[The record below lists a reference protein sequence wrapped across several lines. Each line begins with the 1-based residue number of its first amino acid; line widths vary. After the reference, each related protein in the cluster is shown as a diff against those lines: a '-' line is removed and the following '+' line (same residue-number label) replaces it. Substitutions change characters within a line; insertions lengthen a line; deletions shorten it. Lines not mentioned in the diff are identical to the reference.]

1 MIEVDDPPP
10 DAPGS
15 PWTRPTTGTGTRP
28 EPRRNH
34 DVAIARIECTLPPM
48 GIDHDAAGSA
58 PTYRYGERKADYRA
72 RLRRIEGQVRG
83 ISRMVESDTYCID
96 VLTQIAA
103 AKRALES
110 VAVGLLDDHLRGCVT
125 DAARDED
132 PRRADEIIAEA
143 TAAIERLVR
152 S

>member
-1 MIEVDDPPP
+1 MGTETTEAGMAAPP
-10 DAPGS
+10 
-15 PWTRPTTGTGTRP
+15 
-28 EPRRNH
+28 
-34 DVAIARIECTLPPM
+34 
-48 GIDHDAAGSA
+48 
-58 PTYRYGERKADYRA
+58 YRYGQRKDDYQA

-83 ISRMVESDTYCID
+83 ISRMVEGDTYCID

-103 AKRALES
+103 AKRALEK

-125 DAARDED
+125 DAARDDD